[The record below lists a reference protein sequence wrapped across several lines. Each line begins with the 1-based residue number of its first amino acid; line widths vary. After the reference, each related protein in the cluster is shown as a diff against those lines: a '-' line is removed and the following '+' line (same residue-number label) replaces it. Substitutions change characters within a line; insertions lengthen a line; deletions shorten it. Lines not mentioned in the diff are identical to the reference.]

1 MIAKIPKPG
10 KSFGGCVAYNLLK
23 QDAEILYADGIRTDN
38 IKHTIA
44 DFNMQR
50 KLNPG
55 LGQAVGHIALSW
67 SPNDKDQLN
76 DEVMTRVAQ
85 KYLQR
90 MKIDN
95 TQVLLVR
102 HQDKSHP
109 HLHIIYNRVNYD
121 GKTISDNFQRQKSA
135 KICKALTLQYGFY
148 IAQDKKQVNRQQLK
162 GADQVKYELH
172 DKIKA
177 VSHRVTT
184 MEELKRELAKQ
195 GIGMLFKYKSG
206 TIEVQGISFSKGNYK
221 LKGSEIDRSLSYGK
235 LNSQLLEQAQQ
246 KEALAQQPSLA
257 DQLREI
263 VSREQGNVANQYSQQ
278 PQPDFETPIPLPV
291 IVPEPEEPHRRR
303 KKKGQGEDDSQSRGI
318 RR

>member
-1 MIAKIPKPG
+1 M
-10 KSFGGCVAYNLLK
+10 
-23 QDAEILYADGIRTDN
+23 YADGIRTDN

-67 SPNDKDQLN
+67 SPNDEDKLS
-76 DEVMTRVAQ
+76 DEVMTGIALE
-85 KYLQR
+85 YLQK

-102 HQDKSHP
+102 HQDKVHP
-109 HLHIIYNRVNYD
+109 HVHIIYNRVNYE

-135 KICKALTLQYGFY
+135 KICKALTLKYGFY
-148 IAQDKKQVNRQQLK
+148 LAQDKKQVNRQQLK

-177 VSHRVTT
+177 VSKGVTT

-195 GIGMLFKYKSG
+195 GLGMLFKYKSG
-206 TIEVQGISFSKGNYK
+206 TTEVQGISFSEGKYK
-221 LKGSEIDRSLSYGK
+221 FKGSEIDRSLSYGK
-235 LNSQLLEQAQQ
+235 LSSQLVEQAQQ
-246 KEALAQQPSLA
+246 KEALAQQHSLA

-263 VSREQGNVANQYSQQ
+263 VSREQSKVPSQGTPQLQ
-278 PQPDFETPIPLPV
+278 PAFETPIPLPV
-291 IVPEPEEPHRRR
+291 IVPEPEEPNWRR
-303 KKKGQGEDDSQSRGI
+303 KKKGQGEDESKSRGI